1 MTRSQRISSETL
13 GPNPQCFPNK
23 THWSHMFLDVQDIES
38 FIECREKRNNAKILH
53 EDHKKNGLN
62 T

>member
-23 THWSHMFLDVQDIES
+23 TDWSHMFLDVQDIES
-38 FIECREKRNNAKILH
+38 FYRVQREEKQCQ
-53 EDHKKNGLN
+53 DF